1 MEKGETMDGIQQQE
15 LNVDGIR
22 KDFPILGRIVKGNQL
37 IYFDNA
43 ATTQKPLQVINAL
56 TDYYTEYNSNVHRAV
71 HTLSAEASE
80 AYDNARRKIAGFINA
95 KFREIVFVKNGSEG
109 ANIVLHSLVL
119 DRFKPGDEI
128 ISTVMEHH
136 SNIVPWQLAQKK
148 GIRLKFV
155 DIDDRGQLKMEQFD
169 ELMTERTK
177 LVTVAHVSNVL
188 GTINPV
194 EEIGR
199 IAHDAG
205 AFFMIDAAQSIPHMP
220 FDVKKVD
227 CDFCIFSGHKMLA
240 PTGIGCLYGKEAL
253 LEDMEPFLR
262 GSDMI
267 KEVKLLE
274 STWNDLPYKF
284 ETGTPNIADSI
295 AFGAAVDYL
304 NALGMKNVWGHE
316 QNLVNYAMKRL
327 SEIKDLVIYG
337 PQKRGGVV
345 SFNLGDVHS
354 HDLASVLDEQGI
366 AVRSGHHCAMPLM
379 KRLGITAA
387 TRASFYIYN
396 TKEEIDRLC
405 DALEQARSVFKL

>member
-1 MEKGETMDGIQQQE
+1 MGGIQQQE
-15 LNVDGIR
+15 LNVDKIR
-22 KDFPILGRIVKGNQL
+22 KDFPILERFVREKKL
-37 IYFDNA
+37 VYLDNA
-43 ATTQKPLQVINAL
+43 ATAQKPLQVINAL
-56 TDYYTEYNSNVHRAV
+56 ADYYTKYNSNVHRAV

-80 AYDNARRKIAGFINA
+80 AYDDARQKIAGFINA
-95 KFREIVFVKNGSEG
+95 KFGEIIFVKNGSEA

-119 DRFKPGDEI
+119 DKFRPGDEI

-148 GIRLKFV
+148 GIKLKFV
-155 DIDDRGQLKMEQFD
+155 DIDDKGQLRMEQFD
-169 ELMTERTK
+169 ELVTERTK
-177 LVTVAHVSNVL
+177 LVTVAHASNVL

-205 AFFMIDAAQSIPHMP
+205 AFFMIDAAQSVPHMP
-220 FDVKKVD
+220 FDAKKID
-227 CDFCIFSGHKMLA
+227 CDFATFSGHKMLA
-240 PTGIGCLYGKEAL
+240 PTGTGCLYGKEAL

-267 KEVKLLE
+267 REVKLFE
-274 STWNDLPYKF
+274 STWNGLPYKF

-295 AFGAAVDYL
+295 AFGVAVDYL
-304 NALGMKNVWGHE
+304 NALGMQNVWGHE

-327 SEIKDLVIYG
+327 SEIKGLVIYG
-337 PQKRGGVV
+337 PQERGGVI

-379 KRLGITAA
+379 TRLGITAA

-396 TKEEIDRLC
+396 TKEEIDKLAE
-405 DALEQARSVFKL
+405 ALEQARSVFKLK

>member
-1 MEKGETMDGIQQQE
+1 MDGIQQQK

-22 KDFPILGRIVKGNQL
+22 KDFPILGRFVKEKKL
-37 IYFDNA
+37 VYLDNA

-56 TDYYTEYNSNVHRAV
+56 TDYYIEYNANVHRAV
-71 HTLSAEASE
+71 HALSVEATN
-80 AYDNARRKIAGFINA
+80 AYDAARQKIAGFINA
-95 KFREIVFVKNGSEG
+95 KSREIIFVKNGSEG

-119 DRFKPGDEI
+119 DKFKPGDEI

-148 GIRLKFV
+148 GIKLKFV
-155 DIDDRGQLKMEQFD
+155 DIDDGGQLKMEQFD
-169 ELMTERTK
+169 ELITERTK

-194 EEIGR
+194 EEIAR
-199 IAHDAG
+199 MARDAG
-205 AFFMIDAAQSIPHMP
+205 AFFMIDAAQSVPHMP
-220 FDVKKVD
+220 FDVKKID
-227 CDFCIFSGHKMLA
+227 CDFAIFSGHKMLA

-267 KEVKLLE
+267 KEVKLHE
-274 STWNDLPYKF
+274 TTWNDLPYKF
-284 ETGTPNIADSI
+284 EAGTPNIADAI
-295 AFGAAVDYL
+295 AFGVAVDYL
-304 NALGMKNVWGHE
+304 NALGMQNVWEHE
-316 QNLVNYAMKRL
+316 QDLVNYAMKRL
-327 SEIKDLVIYG
+327 SEIKGLAVYG
-337 PQKRGGVV
+337 PQKRGGVI

-354 HDLASVLDEQGI
+354 HDLASILDEQGI

-379 KRLGITAA
+379 NRLGITSA

-396 TKEEIDRLC
+396 TKEEIDKLA
-405 DALEQARSVFKL
+405 DALEEARKIFKL